1 MKKIKIIFL
10 LFVVLCICGIGI
22 IHSTYTDHMTSTEN
36 TIIISVCTGQ
46 MRGLETGVSVY
57 AGYNKIPLILSDKTL
72 PSQLKNWLPGYIKE
86 NNITNIV
93 VVGQLTP
100 YQLFELSTIGVNIKQ
115 ITGNNI
121 ADILT
126 KIADNTEDKNNDTL
140 IFTSSEPIAGELGA
154 YMKVPVF
161 IATQN
166 SSYNS
171 ADYLDSKYVEYIKNH
186 NIKHIIIV
194 GSLQDTLK
202 KQLYDFNISIEEING
217 ADSLELSNNI
227 NSKLIN
233 EGYINNTNTAYYGF
247 FGELPTIVPNVVEN
261 NAIMIEDSSNNGD
274 IVEYLKQN
282 NITELYLTRNTESQ
296 YILMEEPDYISSQ
309 TVKNLQDNNISVN
322 MLVKERTLDEAT
334 GLYDNKI
341 ITAESIKN
349 NTHDNNIILNQTIV
363 NQEPPIISI
372 INKSSGI
379 DSNDISFNVTKNSN
393 NNYTV
398 KWDTIHPYDYIQI
411 NQTDYT
417 ILSDNGY
424 EFKCHKSSDDKW
436 VVDYYFNGTHY
447 YNTTWIKNMDNS
459 WNEIHFYQE
468 YKWQFDGNVWYCLND
483 NSKIIYHLNFTQ
495 KDNL

>member
-1 MKKIKIIFL
+1 MKKIKIILLFFL
-10 LFVVLCICGIGI
+10 LLIICGICV
-22 IHSTYTDHMTSTEN
+22 IHSSYTDHITSTEN

-72 PSQLKNWLPGYIKE
+72 PSQLKKWLPGYIQE
-86 NNITNIV
+86 NDISDVIV
-93 VVGQLTP
+93 VGELTP
-100 YQLFELSTIGVNIKQ
+100 YQLFELSTFGVNIKQ
-115 ITGNNI
+115 ITGNSI

-126 KIADNTEDKNNDTL
+126 KIADNTDDKNNDTL

-161 IATQN
+161 ITTQN

-171 ADYLDSKYVEYIKNH
+171 ADYLDSKYVEYIENH
-186 NIKHIIIV
+186 DIKHIIIV

-217 ADSLELSNNI
+217 VDSLELSNNI
-227 NSKLIN
+227 NSKLIA

-247 FGELPTIVPNVVEN
+247 FGELPTIIPHVVEN
-261 NAIMIEDSSNNGD
+261 NAILIEDSSNNGN
-274 IVEYLKQN
+274 IVEYLKEN
-282 NITELYLTRNTESQ
+282 NISQLYLTRNTESQ
-296 YILMEEPDYISSQ
+296 YIQMEEPDYISSE
-309 TVKNLQDNNISVN
+309 TVKNLRDNNISVN
-322 MLVKERTLDEAT
+322 MLVNERTLDEAT

-341 ITAESIKN
+341 ITAESMKN
-349 NTHDNNIILNQTIV
+349 NTHDNNITVNQNIID
-363 NQEPPIISI
+363 QEPPIISI
-372 INKSSGI
+372 INKSGGV
-379 DSNDISFNVTKNSN
+379 DSNNISFNVTKIFNNS
-393 NNYTV
+393 YSV
-398 KWDTIHPYDYIQI
+398 KWDTIHPYNYIQI
-411 NQTDYT
+411 NETDYT

-424 EFKCHKSSDDKW
+424 EFKWHKSSDNKW
-436 VVDYYFNGTHY
+436 IVDYYFNGTHY

-459 WNEIHFYQE
+459 WNEIQFYQE

-483 NSKIIYHLNFTQ
+483 NSEIIYHLDVTQ